1 MSIPPPIV
9 VTCTHARTTELS
21 ARVRVQLC
29 RSLSYT
35 RQLAEDMQ
43 QCSLAFARDKKLGD
57 LLIIHMAAQLP
68 RSENTLPM
76 HAPKPTASEECSI
89 SDNCVK

>member
-57 LLIIHMAAQLP
+57 LLIYTRQLSCLGVRTRCQCRLQNQQQVKNAQLV
-68 RSENTLPM
+68 T
-76 HAPKPTASEECSI
+76 I
-89 SDNCVK
+89 V